1 MIRCVG
7 GIRMIFCIV
16 NVFFVGCEYD
26 VVIGFGLLEIV
37 GVCIDMLLKCKWVVI
52 LIDEIVVGF
61 YLKLL

>member
-1 MIRCVG
+1 
-7 GIRMIFCIV
+7 MIFCIV